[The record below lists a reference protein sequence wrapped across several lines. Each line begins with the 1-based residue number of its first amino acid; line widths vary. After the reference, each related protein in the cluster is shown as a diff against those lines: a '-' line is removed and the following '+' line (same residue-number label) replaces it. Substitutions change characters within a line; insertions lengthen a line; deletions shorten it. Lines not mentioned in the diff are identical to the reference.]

1 MKIIIDRFEGD
12 FAVVETPDKTFFN
25 VPKALLSEFSEG
37 DIVEIKKD
45 ACETEEI
52 KKSAEDAFN
61 ALFKK

>member
-25 VPKALLSEFSEG
+25 VPKSLLSEFCEG
-37 DIVEIKKD
+37 DVIEIKKD
-45 ACETEEI
+45 TCETLKI

-61 ALFKK
+61 TLFRK